1 VADGPIFLAGLD
13 RSGIGLL
20 GEILEAH
27 PDVAITRRTNFWE
40 FYADR
45 YGELS
50 SPANLDRCLADMMR
64 YTRISRLQ
72 PDVDRLRSDF
82 LAGESSYPR
91 LFRLLQEQNM
101 ERLGKKRWGD
111 KSLGSEAQADAILSA
126 FPAAS
131 MIYVLRDPRDRYASQ
146 AGHRSAGRGGVG
158 SGVAMW
164 KSSEKRA
171 GDLFRRHP
179 DRFRIVRYEDLV
191 AEPQETVRSLCDLVA
206 IDFVPEM
213 LTTESDSPR
222 PLHTGSIGR
231 FRRDL
236 TVGEIRFIE
245 QMAGERMKARGYP
258 PAHPPWSNAQRLRFA
273 VTGFPAAAAGL
284 VLWRPRAILR
294 SKLGPGPSA
303 RRLGGR

>member
-40 FYADR
+40 FYVDR
-45 YGELS
+45 YGDLS
-50 SPANLDRCLADMMR
+50 VPANLDRCLADMMR

-72 PDVDRLRSDF
+72 PDAARLRSDF
-82 LAGESSYPR
+82 RAGEPSYAR
-91 LFRLLQEQNM
+91 LFRLLQEQNL
-101 ERLGKKRWGD
+101 ERLGKSRWGD
-111 KSLGSEAQADAILSA
+111 KSLGSEAHADAILAA
-126 FPAAS
+126 FPAAT

-146 AGHRSAGRGGVG
+146 ATHRSSGRGGVG

-164 KSSEKRA
+164 RSSEEQAR
-171 GDLFRRHP
+171 DLARRHP
-179 DRFRIVRYEDLV
+179 DRFRVVRYEDLV
-191 AEPQETVRSLCDLVA
+191 ADPGETVRSLCDLVE

-213 LTTESDSPR
+213 LTAESDSPR
-222 PLHTGSIGR
+222 PLHTGSVGR
-231 FRRDL
+231 FSVDL

-245 QMAGERMKARGYP
+245 RTLGGRMTAWGYLP
-258 PAHPPWSNAQRLRFA
+258 TNPPWSSRQRLRYA
-273 VTGFPAAAAGL
+273 ITGLPTATAGL
-284 VLWRPRAILR
+284 VLWRPLAILR

-303 RRLGGR
+303 RRLR